1 MLLLVAKLV
10 EVYLFIVQLNYSPKQ
25 FILVFLGFQKEV
37 SAPQDW
43 AGQQF
48 ILDWGVNQAHEA
60 STPP

>member
-1 MLLLVAKLV
+1 MVSLVAKLA

-37 SAPQDW
+37 SAPQD
-43 AGQQF
+43 
-48 ILDWGVNQAHEA
+48 LDWGANQAHEA